1 MAERGFT
8 PIKVHP
14 LFKNQS
20 LSAGDT
26 GTSGAVDLRYEA
38 QRGKFALQVTV
49 EAGTAGTAGT
59 TVFTYQLAT
68 SLDGTYTAPSTA
80 TAMGTFGTNAL
91 VDFQSFDP
99 ILGPFMKVVATQAG
113 AGTVG
118 FDSVISSATLIVQ

>member
-14 LFKNQS
+14 LFSNKS

-118 FDSVISSATLIVQ
+118 FDSKITSAALICQ

>member
-14 LFKNQS
+14 LFSNKS

-68 SLDGTYTAPSTA
+68 SLGGVYTAPAGA
-80 TAMGTFGTNAL
+80 TAIGTFGTGGL
-91 VDFQSFDP
+91 SDFKAFEP
-99 ILGPFMKVVATQAG
+99 ILGPFMKIVATQAG
-113 AGTVG
+113 ADTAG
-118 FDSVISSATLIVQ
+118 FDSKITSAALICQ